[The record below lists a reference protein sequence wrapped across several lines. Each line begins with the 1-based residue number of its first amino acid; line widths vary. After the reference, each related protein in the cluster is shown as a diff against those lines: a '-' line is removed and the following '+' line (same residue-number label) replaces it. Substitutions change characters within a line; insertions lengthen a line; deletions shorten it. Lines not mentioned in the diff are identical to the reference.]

1 MARQRTPA
9 HLPGARARDTRFDEP
24 TRPAYAPI
32 RDDATILRRTPG
44 VTTHRRQRLG
54 TESGSAAA
62 AARPD
67 HEGAIAGAEYGRHR
81 RTHRVRGHLRPRI
94 LQLLATGGNGGAQES
109 YSGLLLRLDRARYD
123 VRALSLS
130 RGSAVQRLHRL
141 GLEVEVIDEA
151 DDEAA
156 IRELAAYLRR
166 NEIDLVHAHMF
177 RAEVI
182 GTRAAVA
189 AGTPVVMATVHSSR
203 VRSAEDVET
212 LAQLTTFMDHLL
224 IPSDAIAE
232 KVRAEGRVATSTV
245 IPNGVDLGRF
255 ALPAPPCGLRDEHG
269 IPCTDVLLGVV
280 ARLEPE
286 KGHTHL
292 VAAMPAIVERAPR
305 TWLAIVGEGSECE
318 SLRAQVA
325 ALPEPARDRIIFT
338 GRRDDISAIT
348 ADLDIAVLPSLRE
361 AQGISI
367 LEAMA
372 RRKPVVASAVGGI
385 PEVVTDGVSGILVP
399 PASPAALADA
409 VVTLARSPRLRREMG
424 EAGYATVAARFSID
438 AMVRRIEGIYAE
450 ELERAGVSASLSSA
464 RGRTVAPSGGSRR
477 PAGRAALEVPPL

>member
-1 MARQRTPA
+1 M
-9 HLPGARARDTRFDEP
+9 
-24 TRPAYAPI
+24 
-32 RDDATILRRTPG
+32 
-44 VTTHRRQRLG
+44 TTSRRQRLG
-54 TESGSAAA
+54 AESGPASAPSAPTA
-62 AARPD
+62 PPD
-67 HEGAIAGAEYGRHR
+67 HEGAIAGAAYGRHR
-81 RTHRVRGHLRPRI
+81 RTHRVRGHMRPRV

-109 YSGLLLRLDRARYD
+109 YSGLLLHLDRSRYD

-141 GLEVEVIDEA
+141 GISVDVIEQEEDEVAV
-151 DDEAA
+151 
-156 IRELAAYLRR
+156 RELAAYLRR

-177 RAEVI
+177 RAEVV

-203 VRSAEDVET
+203 VRSPEDVAT
-212 LAQLTTFMDHLL
+212 LAELTPLMDRLI

-232 KVRAEGRVATSTV
+232 KVRAEGRVAPST
-245 IPNGVDLGRF
+245 ILPNGVDLSRF

-292 VAAMPAIVERAPR
+292 VAAMPAIVERAPK
-305 TWLAIVGEGSECE
+305 TWLVIVGEGSERE
-318 SLRAQVA
+318 SLEAQA
-325 ALPEPARDRIIFT
+325 RALPAPARDRIIFT
-338 GRRDDISAIT
+338 GRRDDIAAVT

-372 RRKPVVASAVGGI
+372 RRKPVIASRVGGI

-399 PASPAALADA
+399 PETPAALADA
-409 VVTLARSPRLRREMG
+409 VVRLARSPRLRREMG
-424 EAGYATVAARFSID
+424 DAGYATVESRFSID
-438 AMVRRIEGIYAE
+438 AMVRRIEALYGE
-450 ELERAGVSASLSSA
+450 ELERAGVAGPLTSA
-464 RGRTVAPSGGSRR
+464 RARADGHSGHTGPAHRSSDRGSRR
-477 PAGRAALEVPPL
+477 PSDRGALEIPPL